1 MRRLLGNIMTKIKW
15 NIFAEGECEESELP
29 FKFEGTNTTQV
40 LYTKCEC
47 PVCGEEKW
55 IRQGLT
61 VCDTCIP

>member
-15 NIFAEGECEESELP
+15 NIFAEGECEEDDVFTVRFPGETSRTIYV
-29 FKFEGTNTTQV
+29 KR
-40 LYTKCEC
+40 KC

-55 IRQGLT
+55 IRYGLN